1 MKMILIYLVL
11 AVGTIS
17 LPAWGDSEFS
27 SEQIRELVKQG
38 KILPL
43 DTILARH
50 QTLTNG
56 RLLDLEV
63 EVEHGRIIYEM
74 EFLRKNGDVIELTI
88 DAKTGEL
95 LEQEID

>member
-1 MKMILIYLVL
+1 MKTILIYLVL
-11 AVGTIS
+11 AVGTTS
-17 LPAWGDSEFS
+17 LPAWGDRELST
-27 SEQIRELVKQG
+27 EQIRDLVKQG
-38 KILPL
+38 KILAL
-43 DTILARH
+43 DTILSKHRA
-50 QTLTNG
+50 LTKG

-63 EVEHGRIIYEM
+63 EEEHGRIIYEM